1 MPTSDSSSSGPQ
13 GLSASTKSI
22 ARQLRQTERDLQ
34 TQQRD
39 QFLNGG
45 LQWLMEQTIE
55 TEPSGIQVRRR
66 RGSLLTEQAVRVH
79 NVIQGGRNS
88 FVRESSNGSN
98 GSSNSE
104 LESGEHTTP
113 KTGSNSDSRI
123 DSWVSQHMDDASD
136 PNK

>member
-1 MPTSDSSSSGPQ
+1 
-13 GLSASTKSI
+13 
-22 ARQLRQTERDLQ
+22 
-34 TQQRD
+34 
-39 QFLNGG
+39 
-45 LQWLMEQTIE
+45 MEQTIE

-88 FVRESSNGSN
+88 FARESSNGSN
-98 GSSNSE
+98 GSNGSSNRE

-113 KTGSNSDSRI
+113 KTGSNSESRI